1 MIDEEVTTN
10 IETPEVIEEDQP
22 VETSNQEPKKKV
34 KKPKSKLRKALEW
47 VFTGIFVGLFAFF
60 AIGQL
65 TGIIHKKE
73 NYNQTLTYGYGAFV
87 IQTNSMEP
95 EYKVKTAIITHKD
108 SAESIVKKF
117 DNGEKVDITFWSAYV
132 SNNAIYDYPLYRPGN
147 ISYGGIEYKLEG
159 HEPTYPQVGYAIT
172 HRLIEYHIDESREL
186 GKGRYTF
193 VVAGINTEGFLSGIN
208 QYQLLTENEIL
219 GIVKVNSPVLGGV
232 FQFITSP
239 WGLLVFL
246 LVPAF
251 YLVITSVLD
260 IFKALKEPEEGDG
273 NPPSDSNGG
282 SSNSSLDGLSDAD
295 RERLKKDMLEQML
308 NKKGG
313 KK

>member
-1 MIDEEVTTN
+1 MSEEQLNNVPSK
-10 IETPEVIEEDQP
+10 E
-22 VETSNQEPKKKV
+22 KKE
-34 KKPKSKLRKALEW
+34 KKPKSKVRRILEW
-47 VFTGIFVGLFAFF
+47 VITGIFVALFAFF

-159 HEPTYPQVGYAIT
+159 HEPTYPQFGYAIT

-193 VVAGINTEGFLSGIN
+193 VAAGINTEGFLSGIN

-251 YLVITSVLD
+251 YLVITSVID
-260 IFKALKEPEEGDG
+260 IFRAIKDPEEEGAT
-273 NPPSDSNGG
+273 SGG
-282 SSNSSLDGLSDAD
+282 ASSNSSSNGDSPLAGLSDED
-295 RERLKKDMLEQML
+295 RERLKKEMLDELM

-313 KK
+313 K